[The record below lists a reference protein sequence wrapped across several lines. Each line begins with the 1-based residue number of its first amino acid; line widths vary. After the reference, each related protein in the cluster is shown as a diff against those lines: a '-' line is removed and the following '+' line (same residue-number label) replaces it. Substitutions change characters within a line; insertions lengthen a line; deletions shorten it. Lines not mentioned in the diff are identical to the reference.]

1 MKRIAA
7 TAITAALLLGGTAQA
22 QQPAQR
28 PQAQRPPAQAQQRL
42 PAQAQQRPQAQPQ
55 RPPAQAPRVPTRV
68 TARTLTA
75 ICAQD
80 RNGCLT
86 YVLGAADAFA
96 SALVAAGRPQVFCFP
111 RGTTNDQIAQAAV
124 RYLRA
129 NPQEGGSN
137 AGLVVLAGLTASFPC
152 GY

>member
-1 MKRIAA
+1 MKRIAT
-7 TAITAALLLGGTAQA
+7 TAMAAAILLAGTAQA

-28 PQAQRPPAQAQQRL
+28 PQAQRPPAQAQ
-42 PAQAQQRPQAQPQ
+42 

-68 TARTLTA
+68 TAATLTA
-75 ICAQD
+75 LCGQD
-80 RNGCLT
+80 RSGCLT
-86 YVLGAADAFA
+86 YVLGAADAFS

-111 RGTTNDQIAQAAV
+111 RGTTNDQIAQSAV

-129 NPQEGGSN
+129 NPQEGGNN
-137 AGLVVLAGLTASFPC
+137 AGLVILAGLSSAYPC

>member
-1 MKRIAA
+1 MRRIAT
-7 TAITAALLLGGTAQA
+7 TALAAILIAAGAQA
-22 QQPAQR
+22 QQPAPAQR
-28 PQAQRPPAQAQQRL
+28 PPAAQAQRPPAQAQR
-42 PAQAQQRPQAQPQ
+42 PAA
-55 RPPAQAPRVPTRV
+55 PPVPTRV

-75 ICAQD
+75 LCGQD

-86 YVLGAADAFA
+86 YILGATDAFA

-111 RGTTNDQIAQAAV
+111 RGTTNDQIAQSVV

-129 NPQEGGSN
+129 HPEEGGSN
-137 AGLVVLAGLTASFPC
+137 AALVIMAGLTAGFPC

>member
-1 MKRIAA
+1 MKGIAM
-7 TAITAALLLGGTAQA
+7 TAMAAMLLAGAAQA

-28 PQAQRPPAQAQQRL
+28 QAQRPPAQAQR
-42 PAQAQQRPQAQPQ
+42 PAA
-55 RPPAQAPRVPTRV
+55 PAVPTRV
-68 TARTLTA
+68 TAGTLTA
-75 ICAQD
+75 LCSQD
-80 RNGCLT
+80 RSACLT
-86 YVLGAADAFA
+86 YVIGATDAFA

-129 NPQEGGSN
+129 NPQEGGNN
-137 AGLVVLAGLTASFPC
+137 AGLVILAGLSTAFPC